1 MHDGAE
7 QLSSCTDAP
16 DGHTA
21 ASLGILLELARECNS
36 AGQAPLIDQ
45 LTPSLDLQPFPLRP
59 SAKRVGVGRL
69 IERAI
74 VRWQS
79 DAEVRVIECVV
90 SVCVELKRESL
101 RDLRVLE
108 DRRVPDVQTWC
119 ANRIA
124 ACVCFRTKTRLH
136 ESRL

>member
-59 SAKRVGVGRL
+59 TVKRGGSQKPPRL
-69 IERAI
+69 CCFVFGLDYQISFNPSCMLRLPPLN
-74 VRWQS
+74 R
-79 DAEVRVIECVV
+79 
-90 SVCVELKRESL
+90 RE
-101 RDLRVLE
+101 
-108 DRRVPDVQTWC
+108 
-119 ANRIA
+119 
-124 ACVCFRTKTRLH
+124 FRNWLP
-136 ESRL
+136 ESTFT